1 MRYETIP
8 LSVPGAQAPA
18 ALTAYLPDNFPD
30 LGPDRR
36 RPALIICPGGAYRK
50 LSNRE
55 GEPVALRFAGLGYA
69 AFVLYYH
76 VAPQARYP
84 IPQRQLLAAID
95 HVRSHV
101 EEYHVD
107 PAAVIPLGF
116 SAGGHLAG
124 CAALLWN
131 RSGDRAPPGEEGGGL
146 PARRGGAVLPGGVRR
161 GPRPPRVPPKPPG
174 RAVSEEGPLPLPG
187 EPGEKGGAPFLPL
200 AHRRRHHGPHGEHPP
215 AGDGPP
221 GPGRAGGD
229 PHLPPRR
236 PRPVPGGPHRLPPGP
251 SVADLRA
258 LRRLGGALPRLAPA
272 EFQRPVGG
280 GG

>member
-1 MRYETIP
+1 M
-8 LSVPGAQAPA
+8 
-18 ALTAYLPDNFPD
+18 
-30 LGPDRR
+30 
-36 RPALIICPGGAYRK
+36 
-50 LSNRE
+50 
-55 GEPVALRFAGLGYA
+55 ALRFAGLGYA

-131 RSGDRAPPGEEGGGL
+131 RSGDRAPPGRG
-146 PARRGGAVLPGGVRR
+146 RRPTGPTGGAVLPGGVRR

-174 RAVSEEGPLPLPG
+174 EQYPKKAPLPLPG

-229 PHLPPRR
+229 PHLPHGVHGQSLADPTAF
-236 PRPVPGGPHRLPPGP
+236 PPGP

>member
-8 LSVPGAQAPA
+8 LSVPGAQSPA

-76 VAPQARYP
+76 VAPQALYP

-95 HVRSHV
+95 HVRSHG
-101 EEYHVD
+101 EEYHVVGS
-107 PAAVIPLGF
+107 AVIPMGF

-124 CAALLWN
+124 CAANLWGHPVLAPLGLAPEWMRPDACVLCYPVITAQPPYGSTMSFQNLLGEGVLVP
-131 RSGDRAPPGEEGGGL
+131 SQLSLESAVTGDTPPTFLWATVGDNTVPVENTMLYATALRRA
-146 PARRGGAVLPGGVRR
+146 GV
-161 GPRPPRVPPKPPG
+161 
-174 RAVSEEGPLPLPG
+174 
-187 EPGEKGGAPFLPL
+187 PFELHL
-200 AHRRRHHGPHGEHPP
+200 Y
-215 AGDGPP
+215 GDGPHAMGLATAESVWRP
-221 GPGRAGGD
+221 D
-229 PHLPPRR
+229 YVNPHAATWHGLC
-236 PRPVPGGPHRLPPGP
+236 VEWMKGLK
-251 SVADLRA
+251 
-258 LRRLGGALPRLAPA
+258 
-272 EFQRPVGG
+272 
-280 GG
+280 